1 MKPKHQ
7 KKSVFSFLLYRYARP
22 FWKHI
27 LGLIFITLIAN
38 CFTTLQPVIMSGV
51 VDVIIESKAKDTEV
65 INESDIQEVSSP
77 SIFNLNNI
85 GKKVRGFIPQ
95 VTQANEKSLWKTLQI
110 MLMCFV
116 LTVFIASSLHY
127 LGLITTR
134 WIRAKATLL
143 IRKDILKHLLSLNLG
158 FFHKQRSGELISR
171 IVIDAQ
177 NTGHGL
183 GPLIRAF
190 IHNGILIII
199 YSIYLFSTS
208 AWMTLGAIGMIFL
221 QFGLTQVI
229 KKPVRRVTK
238 NMVDC
243 TAGFTTTLQETFTS
257 IRVIKSFGAEKY
269 EMNKLGDGLD
279 LVKTAKIKEGYVRNF
294 EPSAR
299 EFLDSFAFI
308 GIFMIAAFQL
318 IRNSL
323 SVQGFLL
330 FIYVGKL
337 LITPINKFAVALT
350 WTQIVRASYE
360 RLSELFSEKPKV
372 VDGHVRKIDFQKDL
386 VLENVSFS
394 YDDDIVI
401 DDISLTLNKGQVL
414 ALVGTS
420 GAGKSTLTDL
430 VLRFYDPQKGNI
442 LMDGVNLRDVKTS
455 EYKKVFGVVPQ
466 ESLLFNDTIKEN
478 IRYGRDDIS
487 DKDIFE
493 AAKIANAYD
502 FIKELPNGYDTFVGD
517 RGVRL
522 SGGQRQR
529 IAIARAIVAK
539 PQILIFDEAT
549 SSLDT
554 ESERQVQKAIDRVL
568 EHSTAI
574 VIAHR
579 LSTVLHA
586 DKIAVLDKGKI
597 ESIGMHKELL
607 EESPIYRRLYEL
619 QFKPEKE
626 SSVNIVQENFELE
639 KDLNLDS
646 ALES

>member
-1 MKPKHQ
+1 M
-7 KKSVFSFLLYRYARP
+7 
-22 FWKHI
+22 
-27 LGLIFITLIAN
+27 
-38 CFTTLQPVIMSGV
+38 
-51 VDVIIESKAKDTEV
+51 
-65 INESDIQEVSSP
+65 
-77 SIFNLNNI
+77 
-85 GKKVRGFIPQ
+85 
-95 VTQANEKSLWKTLQI
+95 
-110 MLMCFV
+110 
-116 LTVFIASSLHY
+116 
-127 LGLITTR
+127 
-134 WIRAKATLL
+134 
-143 IRKDILKHLLSLNLG
+143 
-158 FFHKQRSGELISR
+158 
-171 IVIDAQ
+171 
-177 NTGHGL
+177 
-183 GPLIRAF
+183 
-190 IHNGILIII
+190 
-199 YSIYLFSTS
+199 
-208 AWMTLGAIGMIFL
+208 
-221 QFGLTQVI
+221 
-229 KKPVRRVTK
+229 
-238 NMVDC
+238 
-243 TAGFTTTLQETFTS
+243 
-257 IRVIKSFGAEKY
+257 
-269 EMNKLGDGLD
+269 
-279 LVKTAKIKEGYVRNF
+279 
-294 EPSAR
+294 
-299 EFLDSFAFI
+299 
-308 GIFMIAAFQL
+308 
-318 IRNSL
+318 
-323 SVQGFLL
+323 
-330 FIYVGKL
+330 
-337 LITPINKFAVALT
+337 
-350 WTQIVRASYE
+350 
-360 RLSELFSEKPKV
+360 
-372 VDGHVRKIDFQKDL
+372 
-386 VLENVSFS
+386 
-394 YDDDIVI
+394 
-401 DDISLTLNKGQVL
+401 TLNKGQVL